1 MLMFRGSR
9 ACDGI
14 FSCQPS
20 CLPPHS
26 SWTLLQS
33 LPISFR
39 MTYEEANPYKK
50 SDLVFYMDLPP
61 HTSYERILARIE
73 AESRMS
79 EAEGKKVDRRKF
91 HHMHETPETLA
102 FLQEQFEDVIPYAR
116 DELGL

>member
-1 MLMFRGSR
+1 
-9 ACDGI
+9 
-14 FSCQPS
+14 
-20 CLPPHS
+20 
-26 SWTLLQS
+26 
-33 LPISFR
+33 
-39 MTYEEANPYKK
+39 
-50 SDLVFYMDLPP
+50 MDLPP

-116 DELGL
+116 DELGLDIVIIDATEPIENVVEAMLVTIGSRFNIASHGVPMHDQRLLDGLAKR